1 MKTTLTIIFIL
12 AVSGVYAQDTLKIRQ
27 IDALVSAINNSPL
40 PVKRDTLIQNAPTG
54 LKMTTYLS
62 MIMDGGELLKYVN
75 HVNMTMQEKGVSR
88 KMTAAN
94 TFYYNHNKLIKVE
107 EYMIEGDEKTTFDW
121 YYSDD
126 KPLYATVPPEKAGDR
141 ATVLLTMSKAML
153 KAIIK

>member
-1 MKTTLTIIFIL
+1 MKTIFAIIFML

-40 PVKRDTLIQNAPTG
+40 PIKRDTLIQNTGG

-62 MIMDGGELLKYVN
+62 MIMEGGELLKYVN
-75 HVNMTMQEKGVSR
+75 HVNMAMLEKGVSR
-88 KMTAAN
+88 KMTASN
-94 TFYYNHNKLIKVE
+94 TFYYSHNKLIKVE